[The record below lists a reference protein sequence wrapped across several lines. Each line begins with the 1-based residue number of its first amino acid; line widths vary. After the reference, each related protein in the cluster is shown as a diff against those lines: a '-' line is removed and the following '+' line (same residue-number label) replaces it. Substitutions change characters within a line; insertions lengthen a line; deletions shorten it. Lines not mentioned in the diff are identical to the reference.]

1 MREEVRAAAGIYN
14 GACFGTA
21 SAERF
26 VRVVDAHLSLA
37 QLRLGALRCAK
48 LFDEAG
54 EPYPRPLRLILEALG
69 R

>member
-21 SAERF
+21 SMERF
-26 VRVVDAHLSLA
+26 VRVVEAHLSLE
-37 QLRLGALRCAK
+37 QLRHGALHCAK
-48 LFDEAG
+48 LFDDAG
-54 EPYPRPLRLILEALG
+54 ESHPRPLRLILEALG